1 MYIVISALSL
11 PLLSQRCNINITTI
25 AVTLM
30 CTSLSQYCRYHCCP
44 MSQRCAR
51 FRCHSAVLVFSVT
64 ALCTS
69 FYNRCGIPPVSGT
82 KVYSFLVLIVKICC
96 LIVFTR
102 YLFIRGLHDRDEVL
116 RAREAVLEYLYT
128 SRDDELLDS
137 AHCWKDGILN
147 CRTADTPLPFME
159 VRSVLTLRSG
169 LVSHF
174 LLKRSST
181 EKHLKQLQQQQ
192 TIYCALVTLITKHK
206 YIKICKMEMSTSHLT
221 C

>member
-1 MYIVISALSL
+1 MHIVISALSL

-64 ALCTS
+64 ALCIS

-102 YLFIRGLHDRDEVL
+102 YLFITWSARQRRSTPRKRGGIGISLHV
-116 RAREAVLEYLYT
+116 
-128 SRDDELLDS
+128 
-137 AHCWKDGILN
+137 
-147 CRTADTPLPFME
+147 
-159 VRSVLTLRSG
+159 
-169 LVSHF
+169 
-174 LLKRSST
+174 KRR
-181 EKHLKQLQQQQ
+181 
-192 TIYCALVTLITKHK
+192 
-206 YIKICKMEMSTSHLT
+206 
-221 C
+221 